1 MKLYKISLALILGL
15 GTMTSCEDKLD
26 VVNVNQQISRLQA
39 PLAQQPRNWRNVSS
53 QPITILVWKEP
64 MPV

>member
-26 VVNVNQQISRLQA
+26 VEYE
-39 PLAQQPRNWRNVSS
+39 
-53 QPITILVWKEP
+53 TI
-64 MPV
+64 

>member
-26 VVNVNQQISRLQA
+26 VVNVNQQ
-39 PLAQQPRNWRNVSS
+39 RNVSS
-53 QPITILVWKEP
+53 QPITILVWREP

>member
-26 VVNVNQQISRLQA
+26 VVNVNQRLQA
-39 PLAQQPRNWRNVSS
+39 PLAQQPRNWRNVLS
-53 QPITILVWKEP
+53 QLTITPVWREP
-64 MPV
+64 MLV

>member
-26 VVNVNQQISRLQA
+26 VVNVNQQHLW
-39 PLAQQPRNWRNVSS
+39 LNS
-53 QPITILVWKEP
+53 QGIGGMCHRSL
-64 MPV
+64 